1 MSLARDALIEP
12 SQGLH
17 TVPELPTSPQIFA
30 NTTLAADNHPVRDAQ
45 GSSNSTEQRR
55 PAPKHPKRN
64 RLGRPTP
71 RPMTSVQTAPGL
83 PLALPTHRSR
93 FLVSASSLRLLHT
106 PPSPTQSV
114 GTPSSASST
123 GRTTPVSRR
132 KRFSPVSVT
141 HTTILGHAASTK
153 VVSLGTVDLA
163 AVLRH
168 AANTRVPDQ
177 LVRPRSPEP
186 EEPEPATKDT
196 RERPRYRVPPSPL
209 PAAHR
214 SKPSST
220 PRPAP
225 ISLVRPRAQFPL
237 YLPILDSRIPPVE
250 LPSLESIE
258 AAAAAQALA
267 TQNQD
272 QGRRS
277 ARARR
282 PASRTL
288 EYLSSEPATAVPVS
302 RKRRADTSNGSE
314 RRELRTSKR
323 ARKDVNYI
331 IPSLA
336 SIDREMGQVRP
347 RRARRRSEASLSEES
362 ETKPK
367 DAEPKEDSPLSV
379 DDDKAR
385 RPRAR
390 QAN

>member
-1 MSLARDALIEP
+1 
-12 SQGLH
+12 
-17 TVPELPTSPQIFA
+17 
-30 NTTLAADNHPVRDAQ
+30 
-45 GSSNSTEQRR
+45 
-55 PAPKHPKRN
+55 
-64 RLGRPTP
+64 
-71 RPMTSVQTAPGL
+71 MTSVQTAPGL
-83 PLALPTHRSR
+83 PLARPTHRSR

-106 PPSPTQSV
+106 PPSPAQSV

-123 GRTTPVSRR
+123 DRTTPVSRR

-141 HTTILGHAASTK
+141 HTTILGHTASTK

-168 AANTRVPDQ
+168 AASTRTPDQ
-177 LVRPRSPEP
+177 LVRPRTPEP
-186 EEPEPATKDT
+186 DEPEPAAKDT
-196 RERPRYRVPPSPL
+196 RERPRYRVPPSAR
-209 PAAHR
+209 PATHR

-220 PRPAP
+220 PRPPP

-258 AAAAAQALA
+258 AAAAAQALVA
-267 TQNQD
+267 QNPD

-288 EYLSSEPATAVPVS
+288 EYLSSEPATAVPVP
-302 RKRRADTSNGSE
+302 RKRRADPSNGNE
-314 RRELRTSKR
+314 KRELRTSKR

-336 SIDREMGQVRP
+336 SIDREMGQARP

-362 ETKPK
+362 EAKPK
-367 DAEPKEDSPLSV
+367 DAEPRPKEDSPLSV

>member
-1 MSLARDALIEP
+1 
-12 SQGLH
+12 
-17 TVPELPTSPQIFA
+17 
-30 NTTLAADNHPVRDAQ
+30 
-45 GSSNSTEQRR
+45 
-55 PAPKHPKRN
+55 
-64 RLGRPTP
+64 
-71 RPMTSVQTAPGL
+71 MTSVQTAPGL
-83 PLALPTHRSR
+83 PLARPTHRSR

-106 PPSPTQSV
+106 PPSPAQSV
-114 GTPSSASST
+114 GTPSSTSST
-123 GRTTPVSRR
+123 DRTTPVSRR

-141 HTTILGHAASTK
+141 HTTILGHTASTK

-168 AANTRVPDQ
+168 AANTRTPDQ
-177 LVRPRSPEP
+177 LVRPRTPEP
-186 EEPEPATKDT
+186 EEPEPAAKDT

-209 PAAHR
+209 PGAHR
-214 SKPSST
+214 SKPSTT
-220 PRPAP
+220 PRPLP

-258 AAAAAQALA
+258 AAAAAQALP
-267 TQNQD
+267 QLPD

-288 EYLSSEPATAVPVS
+288 EYLTSEPATAVPVP
-302 RKRRADTSNGSE
+302 RKRRADPSNGNE
-314 RRELRTSKR
+314 KRELRTSKR

-336 SIDREMGQVRP
+336 SIDREMGQARP
-347 RRARRRSEASLSEES
+347 RRVRRRSEASLSEDS
-362 ETKPK
+362 EPKPK
-367 DAEPKEDSPLSV
+367 DTEPKEGSPLSV